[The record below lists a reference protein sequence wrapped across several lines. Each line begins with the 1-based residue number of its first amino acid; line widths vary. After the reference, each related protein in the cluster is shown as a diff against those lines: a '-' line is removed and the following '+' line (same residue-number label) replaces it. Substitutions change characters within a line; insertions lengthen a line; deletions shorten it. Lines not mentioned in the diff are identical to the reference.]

1 MEELNTKEYYLFN
14 ADGDVTDILSFSSDK
29 EKKEYIKKYPNNK
42 LQASEDFEL
51 FGEEYYGLDD

>member
-1 MEELNTKEYYLFN
+1 MEKLNTKEYYLFN